1 MEIVLIRHGQSEAD
15 LLNVHEGRADFSL
28 TDLGIKQ
35 VNKMAER
42 VKNEFAPEVIWSS
55 TLKRAKETAT
65 ILSDMTGCEIK
76 FEDDLMEHNNGV
88 LAGVSFEEA
97 KKIPMP
103 IHPHESVENGESAIE
118 FRMRMEMIFSRIL
131 ASSTNLNRIAIV
143 AHGGVI
149 HNLILS
155 FLNIPIHS
163 DFGFFTGDT
172 GIHLLEINERGRFI
186 RFLNDTNH
194 IRDLVEVAK

>member
-1 MEIVLIRHGQSEAD
+1 MEILLIRHGQSEAD
-15 LLNVHEGRADFSL
+15 ILNVHEGRADFSL
-28 TDLGIKQ
+28 TELGIKQ
-35 VNKMAER
+35 VHKMAER
-42 VKNEFAPEVIWSS
+42 VKDEFAPEIIWSS

-65 ILSDMTGCEIK
+65 ILSNRIGCEVK

-88 LAGVSFEEA
+88 LAGLSFEDA

-103 IHPHESVENGESAIE
+103 KHPHERVENGESAIE

-131 ASSTNLNRIAIV
+131 ANSTHIERIAIV

-149 HNLILS
+149 HNLIHS
-155 FLNIPIHS
+155 FLKMPIHT

-172 GIHLLEINERGRFI
+172 GIHLLEINNRGRFI

-194 IRDLVEVAK
+194 IKSLVEVTK

>member
-1 MEIVLIRHGQSEAD
+1 
-15 LLNVHEGRADFSL
+15 
-28 TDLGIKQ
+28 
-35 VNKMAER
+35 MAKR

-55 TLKRAKETAT
+55 TLKRAKETD
-65 ILSDMTGCEIK
+65 LTGCEIK

-97 KKIPMP
+97 KKIAMP
-103 IHPHESVENGESAIE
+103 KYPHESVENGESAIE

-155 FLNIPIHS
+155 FLKMPIYS
-163 DFGFFTGDT
+163 EFGFFTGDT
-172 GIHLLEINERGRFI
+172 GLHLLEINERGRFI

-194 IRDLVEVAK
+194 IKDLVEVAK

>member
-1 MEIVLIRHGQSEAD
+1 MEILLIRHGQSEAD

-35 VNKMAER
+35 VQKMAER
-42 VKNEFAPEVIWSS
+42 VKNEFAPELIWSS
-55 TLKRAKETAT
+55 TLKRARETAT
-65 ILSDMTGCEIK
+65 ILSDKTGCEIK

-97 KKIPMP
+97 KKFLMP
-103 IHPHESVENGESAIE
+103 KHPHESVENGESAIE

-131 ASSTNLNRIAIV
+131 ASSTNFDRIAIV

-149 HNLILS
+149 HNLIHS
-155 FLNIPIHS
+155 FLNMPMHT

-172 GIHLLEINERGRFI
+172 GIHLLEINERGRLI
-186 RFLNDTNH
+186 RFLNDTSH
-194 IRDLVEVAK
+194 IKDLVEVAN

>member
-15 LLNVHEGRADFSL
+15 LLNVHEGRADFAL

-42 VKNEFAPEVIWSS
+42 VNTEFAPEVIWSS

-65 ILSDMTGCEIK
+65 ILSDLTGCEIK

-97 KKIPMP
+97 KKIPTP
-103 IHPHESVENGESAIE
+103 KHPHECVENGESSIE
-118 FRMRMEMIFSRIL
+118 FRMRIEMIFSRIL

-149 HNLILS
+149 HNLIHS
-155 FLNIPIHS
+155 FLKMPIHS

-172 GIHLLEINERGRFI
+172 GIHLLEINEKGRFI

-194 IRDLVEVAK
+194 IKNLVEVPK

>member
-28 TDLGIKQ
+28 TDLGVKQ

-55 TLKRAKETAT
+55 TLKRAKETAI
-65 ILSDMTGCEIK
+65 ILSDLTGCEIK

-103 IHPHESVENGESAIE
+103 KHPHESVENGESAIE

-131 ASSTNLNRIAIV
+131 ASSANLNRIAIV

-155 FLNIPIHS
+155 YLKMPIHS
-163 DFGFFTGDT
+163 DFGFVTGDT

-194 IRDLVEVAK
+194 IKDLVEVAK